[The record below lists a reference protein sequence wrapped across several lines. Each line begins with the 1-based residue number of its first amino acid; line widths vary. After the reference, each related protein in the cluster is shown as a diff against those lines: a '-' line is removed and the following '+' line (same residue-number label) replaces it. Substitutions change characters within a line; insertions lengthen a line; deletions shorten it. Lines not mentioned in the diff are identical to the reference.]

1 MSFHMTR
8 TTLVI
13 DEQRL
18 VDLKRLAAA
27 RRQTLSAVVD
37 EFLRQGLERARHPKR
52 SKPSSALPSFP
63 MGKPRVNIADRDQ
76 LYEVLERG

>member
-1 MSFHMTR
+1 MNIHMAR

-27 RRQTLSAVVD
+27 RRETLSAVVD
-37 EFLRQGLERARHPKR
+37 EFLREGLARAGSKKKR
-52 SKPSSALPSFP
+52 KLPLLPPALK
-63 MGKPRVNIADRDQ
+63 MGRELVDISDRDR
-76 LYEVLERG
+76 LYDVLDGR

>member
-1 MSFHMTR
+1 MNIHMAR

-27 RRQTLSAVVD
+27 RRTTLSAVVD
-37 EFLRQGLERARHPKR
+37 EFLREGLERAGSKKR
-52 SKPSSALPSFP
+52 RKVCPLPPALHAGPELVDIS
-63 MGKPRVNIADRDQ
+63 DRDR
-76 LYEVLERG
+76 LYDILDQR